1 MKMLNGLN
9 KSDAGSITMW
19 GREGGPFARL
29 SALDAR
35 LSTSHQWLRARAHE
49 KGTGALGGAEHGCR
63 RQARRASRVGFRLGE
78 RYRSERRTANQ
89 IDAKSID
96 FAEDSFA
103 PADADSPSTGKIKCS
118 KGIEH
123 F

>member
-1 MKMLNGLN
+1 MKMLNGLI
-9 KSDAGSITMW
+9 KSDAGSITMRE
-19 GREGGPFARL
+19 REGGPFARL

-35 LSTSHQWLRARAHE
+35 LHFPSMAPCSGSRKRNRSAGRRGARVPKA
-49 KGTGALGGAEHGCR
+49 T
-63 RQARRASRVGFRLGE
+63 RVGFRLGE

-103 PADADSPSTGKIKCS
+103 PADEDSPSTGKIKCS

>member
-19 GREGGPFARL
+19 GREGGLSLDSRL
-29 SALDAR
+29 WTLD
-35 LSTSHQWLRARAHE
+35 STSHQWLRARAHE

-63 RQARRASRVGFRLGE
+63 RQARRASRVGFRHGE